1 MCTGVCRSFVRLPQ
15 FHQCACQLTSYL
27 VLVDAIGLLLIK
39 IGFIIVTFCCAFQT
53 PVTWQPNADGS
64 LMIGHMIL
72 LKQSGSRSSGDVLGL
87 KVVGGK
93 RTESGRLGAFVTKV
107 KRGSVADTVG
117 HLKPGEIQLRSPRI
131 RLRLAFV
138 AVL

>member
-1 MCTGVCRSFVRLPQ
+1 
-15 FHQCACQLTSYL
+15 
-27 VLVDAIGLLLIK
+27 
-39 IGFIIVTFCCAFQT
+39 
-53 PVTWQPNADGS
+53 
-64 LMIGHMIL
+64 MIGHMIL

-117 HLKPGEIQLRSPRI
+117 HLKPGQI
-131 RLRLAFV
+131 
-138 AVL
+138 